1 MNSWHQKNQK
11 SATIKFGKSILYPK
25 KNSQLFI
32 TRFHLF
38 LNFVFMNKA
47 EVLKEI
53 IGQRRSIFPKD
64 YSETEISQEI
74 IEEILHS
81 ATLAP
86 NHKRTKPWRF
96 KIFKGEEKA
105 NLAVE
110 MQEIY
115 KASQAPQVF
124 LEKKY
129 QDIGFKVNKAD
140 AVISIVVNFSGMVP
154 EWEEIAAV
162 SMAVQNMYLTCTAN
176 GVGCYWSSPKIVDHL
191 KDSLTIEENQ
201 KCLGLFYMGN
211 VD

>member
-1 MNSWHQKNQK
+1 
-11 SATIKFGKSILYPK
+11 
-25 KNSQLFI
+25 
-32 TRFHLF
+32 
-38 LNFVFMNKA
+38 MNKA

-53 IGQRRSIFPKD
+53 IEQRRSIFPKD
-64 YSETEISQEI
+64 YAETKISQEI
-74 IEEILHS
+74 INEILSS
-81 ATLAP
+81 ATFAP

-96 KIFKGEEKA
+96 KVFKGEEKA
-105 NLAVE
+105 NLAFE

-115 KASQAPQVF
+115 KNSQPDHLF

-129 QDIGFKVNKAD
+129 NDIGFKINKAD
-140 AVISIVVNFSGMVP
+140 AVVSIIVNFSGMVP

-162 SMAVQNMYLTCTAN
+162 SMAIQNMYLTCTAN

-201 KCLGLFYMGN
+201 KCLGLFYMGK

>member
-1 MNSWHQKNQK
+1 
-11 SATIKFGKSILYPK
+11 
-25 KNSQLFI
+25 
-32 TRFHLF
+32 
-38 LNFVFMNKA
+38 MNKA
-47 EVLKEI
+47 SILKEI
-53 IGQRRSIFPKD
+53 IEQRISIFPKD
-64 YSETEISQEI
+64 YADTEISQEVL
-74 IEEILHS
+74 EEILNA

-105 NLAVE
+105 QLASE
-110 MQEIY
+110 MQAIY
-115 KASQAPQVF
+115 KAITPEQLF

-129 QDIGFKVNKAD
+129 NDIGFKINKAN
-140 AVISIVVNFSGMVP
+140 VVVSIVVNFSGMVP

-176 GVGCYWSSPKIVDHL
+176 NIGCYWSSPKIVDEL

-211 VD
+211 ME